1 MTSQA
6 PAKSRAAQRPPLV
19 SASLMMVSM
28 VSCCAGVMVLVGSL
42 GLIDASGVRRCS
54 GMMAIS
60 GTCLL
65 LG

>member
-1 MTSQA
+1 
-6 PAKSRAAQRPPLV
+6 
-19 SASLMMVSM
+19 
-28 VSCCAGVMVLVGSL
+28 MVLVGSL